1 MISQQIEYVM
11 WGLPKHST
19 ERYDEVL
26 LLSNASDWKRVER
39 CKELAS
45 KDGFHSFRIAAIDLS
60 KAPDFTGAAQ

>member
-1 MISQQIEYVM
+1 MMISQQIEYVM

-26 LLSNASDWKRVER
+26 LLS
-39 CKELAS
+39 KELAS